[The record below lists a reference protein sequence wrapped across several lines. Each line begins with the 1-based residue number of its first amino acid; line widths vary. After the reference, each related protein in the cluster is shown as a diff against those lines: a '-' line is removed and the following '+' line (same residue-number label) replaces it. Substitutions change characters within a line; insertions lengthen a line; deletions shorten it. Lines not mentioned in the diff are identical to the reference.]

1 MSQMTEATTPQGENT
16 TQSSKIP
23 TPLAEIEINSGVG
36 DIITQLGHT
45 SSHLVEISTQAGG
58 STSSLGETTSRTS
71 GLQGRPT
78 QPATSSDVGADVS
91 GDHEVT
97 NNNNGETTREEPG
110 ESSEHYMTTS
120 DLGGTDV
127 SDNTDKLGEHT
138 TTNPAIID
146 SSGLTM
152 DNVDGSSGEG
162 IWQSETAQQTDVT
175 KGIGHSSSAKEDDGS
190 EGMELSSTK
199 ESRPASII
207 GSTDG
212 VGGSLGL
219 GVSGPEDADI
229 GGGIAND
236 LAVTDATIADVP
248 AVSNA
253 QNTSPEFGDE
263 SSSSQ
268 SATSSHSGP
277 LGGNSDDSSGVV
289 GTTRSSSQAA
299 MSGIEGSSTSK
310 EVEFNPATSAR
321 AEESATSTKP
331 SASSPLPS
339 EAPPSSSGQS
349 KATTISSA
357 SDEEEISASAK
368 SATTMSSSDA
378 NMSSPSVS
386 ELQSTTQT
394 DEQVSGSSSGVST
407 QVSGDLA
414 LSSTAPSNNFSPDK
428 IDISSGNVENSIASF
443 GSYADSTKAETIKPE
458 DKTEPGDAPTS
469 SNHNDD
475 TTEPVEQTRTTT
487 ARIDHETTSGETDI
501 VINLKTVG
509 SNIISSSV
517 EEGGDDLTTR
527 QLTFYT
533 GSTKDNVIPDQ
544 TRHNDLQDK
553 ATQTTKTLDT
563 LTQDSTKTNDDE
575 METTTDNKQAPAELN
590 SSVLPSSETD
600 VNTISNDLGE
610 TKEPLSTQ
618 LAEQTMTST
627 VEEIEATKAS
637 QGPTNPAWTDTTIDP
652 AIDLN
657 GDLATPEPDKE
668 QNNNLVQDL
677 THASSISSSSTT
689 PCVCPSTTISLGTTD
704 GSTTTKTGTTTASGE
719 CLCPDI
725 FGPAEVETATDLPA
739 TSGGRRR
746 REWEEDDLFVDDFDQ
761 KILKK
766 MPFLKFY

>member
-199 ESRPASII
+199 ESGPASII
-207 GSTDG
+207 SSTDG

-277 LGGNSDDSSGVV
+277 LGGNSDDSSGSV

-299 MSGIEGSSTSK
+299 MSGIEGFSTSK
-310 EVEFNPATSAR
+310 EVEVNPATTGR

-331 SASSPLPS
+331 SASSLLPS
-339 EAPPSSSGQS
+339 EAPQSSGQS
-349 KATTISSA
+349 QATTISSA

-368 SATTMSSSDA
+368 SATTMSFGDA
-378 NMSSPSVS
+378 NTSSHTES

-394 DEQVSGSSSGVST
+394 DEQVSGSSLGLST
-407 QVSGDLA
+407 QVSGHLVV
-414 LSSTAPSNNFSPDK
+414 SSTAPSNNFSPNE
-428 IDISSGNVENSIASF
+428 IDSSSGNIENSIASF
-443 GSYADSTKAETIKPE
+443 GSYADSTKAETIKSE
-458 DKTEPGDAPTS
+458 DKTEPGNATVS
-469 SNHNDD
+469 SNHNNA

-487 ARIDHETTSGETDI
+487 ARIDHETTSGEADI

-509 SNIISSSV
+509 LNIISSSV

-553 ATQTTKTLDT
+553 TTQTTKTLDT

-575 METTTDNKQAPAELN
+575 MQTTTDDKQAPAELN

-600 VNTISNDLGE
+600 VNTISNDQGG

-668 QNNNLVQDL
+668 QNNNLVHDL
-677 THASSISSSSTT
+677 THASSTSSSSSTT
-689 PCVCPSTTISLGTTD
+689 PCVCPSTTTSLGATD
-704 GSTTTKTGTTTASGE
+704 GSTTTTTGTTTASGE

-761 KILKK
+761 K
-766 MPFLKFY
+766 Y

>member
-91 GDHEVT
+91 GDHVVT

-229 GGGIAND
+229 GDGNAND
-236 LAVTDATIADVP
+236 LVVTDATIADVT

-263 SSSSQ
+263 STSIQ
-268 SATSSHSGP
+268 PATSSHSGP
-277 LGGNSDDSSGVV
+277 LGGNSDDSSDSV

-299 MSGIEGSSTSK
+299 VSGIEGSSSTPK
-310 EVEFNPATSAR
+310 EVDVNPAATTGR
-321 AEESATSTKP
+321 AGESATSTKP
-331 SASSPLPS
+331 SASSLLPS
-339 EAPPSSSGQS
+339 EAPQSSGQS
-349 KATTISSA
+349 QATTISSA
-357 SDEEEISASAK
+357 SDEKEISASAK
-368 SATTMSSSDA
+368 SATTMSFGDA
-378 NMSSPSVS
+378 NTSSHTES

-394 DEQVSGSSSGVST
+394 DEQVSGSSLGLST
-407 QVSGDLA
+407 QVSGHLVV
-414 LSSTAPSNNFSPDK
+414 SSTAPSNNFSPNE
-428 IDISSGNVENSIASF
+428 IDSSSGNIENSIASF
-443 GSYADSTKAETIKPE
+443 GSYADSTKAETIKSE
-458 DKTEPGDAPTS
+458 DKTEPGNATVS
-469 SNHNDD
+469 SNHNND

-487 ARIDHETTSGETDI
+487 ARIDHETTSGEAEI

-509 SNIISSSV
+509 SNMISSSV
-517 EEGGDDLTTR
+517 EGGGDDLTTK
-527 QLTFYT
+527 QFTFYT
-533 GSTKDNVIPDQ
+533 GSTKDNIIPDQ
-544 TRHNDLQDK
+544 TRHNDLQDLP
-553 ATQTTKTLDT
+553 TQTTKTPDT
-563 LTQDSTKTNDDE
+563 PTQDSTTTKDDE
-575 METTTDNKQAPAELN
+575 MKTTKDIKTPEGQAPAESS
-590 SSVLPSSETD
+590 SSVLPNSETD
-600 VNTISNDLGE
+600 VNTISNNLGG

-618 LAEQTMTST
+618 LAGQTMTSI
-627 VEEIEATKAS
+627 VEEKEATKAS
-637 QGPTNPAWTDTTIDP
+637 QGPTNLAWTDTTLDP
-652 AIDLN
+652 SIGIN
-657 GDLATPEPDKE
+657 GDLASPEPDKE

-677 THASSISSSSTT
+677 TPASSSSSTST
-689 PCVCPSTTISLGTTD
+689 PCICPSTTASLGTTD
-704 GSTTTKTGTTTASGE
+704 GTTTTMTGTTTSSGD

-725 FGPAEVETATDLPA
+725 FGPAEVETATDLP
-739 TSGGRRR
+739 G
-746 REWEEDDLFVDDFDQ
+746 
-761 KILKK
+761 
-766 MPFLKFY
+766 